1 MRTRMSDFFTWQALV
16 MLLVG
21 IFFGGTIKGT
31 LNKVKAK
38 A

>member
-1 MRTRMSDFFTWQALV
+1 MSEFVTWQALV

-21 IFFGGTIKGT
+21 VFFGGTIKST
-31 LNKVKAK
+31 LNRVKAK

>member
-1 MRTRMSDFFTWQALV
+1 MSEFLTWQALI

-21 IFFGGTIKGT
+21 VFFGSSIKGA

-38 A
+38 V